1 MIKNNSNKIFSIS
14 GFSYITKIHDG
25 NFATINMNNTLK
37 IYSGKKPFNCL
48 NKGLNITK
56 GTNIFNLKEIFLFDY
71 NRENN
76 IKNEEDKKIYLI
88 IYEKDILIFSFEN
101 LYKKHSLLQKFRNE
115 FYVEILIQLSTRN
128 IIFFD
133 KDKKVKLLEYKN
145 ESKIIFNNK
154 IHTLQKVNKEKNYFI
169 LSFIEFENN
178 HILTTSTSKHPSGKD
193 VIGVYEIQFNSN
205 HSKLINYQNFNGYSC
220 AIFENNVCK
229 LEKQKTL
236 CIAINYYIKKNIILN
251 NNAIVLLNYE
261 FLEITTILE
270 IEFQINTI
278 FNFSFMAKDKNYNS
292 KLFEYI
298 LICQIKGE
306 ATDIK
311 KKKIT
316 KDNFRFIDF
325 YVFKPQNEYEPL
337 LIEEKRILTQNTID
351 ITNAFLLNNN
361 YLVIFQTT
369 QISIYEIF

>member
-278 FNFSFMAKDKNYNS
+278 FNFSFMSKDKNCNS

>member
-316 KDNFRFIDF
+316 K
-325 YVFKPQNEYEPL
+325 
-337 LIEEKRILTQNTID
+337 
-351 ITNAFLLNNN
+351 
-361 YLVIFQTT
+361 
-369 QISIYEIF
+369 

>member
-154 IHTLQKVNKEKNYFI
+154 IHTLQKVNKEKNHFI

-278 FNFSFMAKDKNYNS
+278 FNFSFMSKDKNCNS

-311 KKKIT
+311 KKKNT

-325 YVFKPQNEYEPL
+325 FAFKPQNEYEPL
-337 LIEEKRILTQNTID
+337 LIEEKRILTKNTID